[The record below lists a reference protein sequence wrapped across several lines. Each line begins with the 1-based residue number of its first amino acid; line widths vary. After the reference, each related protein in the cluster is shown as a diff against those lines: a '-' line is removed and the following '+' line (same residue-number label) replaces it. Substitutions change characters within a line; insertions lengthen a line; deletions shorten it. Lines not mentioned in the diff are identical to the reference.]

1 MIPQFKTGT
10 PVFTVRNEG
19 VSLTRMIFYVKRK
32 IQRMDKLQ
40 IQLVSNIKEYLN
52 REALVVNRMK
62 LVAQFVLYH
71 DV

>member
-10 PVFTVRNEG
+10 PVFTVRNED
-19 VSLTRMIFYVKRK
+19 VSLTRTIFYVKRK

-40 IQLVSNIKEYLN
+40 FQLVSNIKEYLN